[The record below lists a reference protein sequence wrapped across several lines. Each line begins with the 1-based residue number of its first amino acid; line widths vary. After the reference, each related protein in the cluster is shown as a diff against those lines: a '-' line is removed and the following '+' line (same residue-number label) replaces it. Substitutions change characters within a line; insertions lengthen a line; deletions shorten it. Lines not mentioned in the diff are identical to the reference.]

1 MSTQNR
7 LGGSLNAFVII
18 MMAIIIA
25 IAINVLGGTVSTRV
39 DLTEYGTNSLSDFS
53 KEISKELDELEVRV
67 FISPDL
73 PERKADPNTGR
84 EVVLREVV
92 QRFKDKLEEYQANS
106 DGQMKVTYVQNSD
119 EDGTVVEQAKRAGVA
134 PFGDKEAS
142 VSGGRIEF
150 KEYVLGAVFTFENVT
165 EAFPLALSPDFF
177 EFEISRIMAR
187 LKEKAE
193 HSVLMDDVL
202 AAGDAI
208 QSAVDSCQKL
218 LDAAEPEDDGKQD
231 ALAVLSGEASQQR
244 LAAYQKVLPELKPT
258 CAKIDESLAA
268 ADKVAEGRDKSRAFE
283 TVRLVGD
290 AYSKLFKQLVEALGS
305 EEVQVQNQGLAVAQQ
320 LGQYASAL
328 DGEHQSLKDSPGRRR
343 IGVVCNAQTFCPF
356 ATNKPLVP
364 ESLQPMLA
372 QNAFAKQIVPALEQ
386 MNQQISMTLA
396 QIDASVFRQN
406 HFDTV
411 RVDLDA
417 KMPPDLTGLVVI
429 GARSEFSEYQLYQLD
444 QFVMR
449 GGSLVVFLNNW
460 DAGIANYSP
469 QMRQDQ
475 PQRMDVTA
483 LTANAS
489 NIGDLLG
496 HFGIRPNADLVMEP
510 KEHGDIEL
518 IQLRQVRGVTF
529 QGQRPFPYPMLPR
542 FKDLDKTN
550 PLVRAVGAVTL
561 PFTSSLTLGAGAT
574 PLVTSSKEALALDA
588 PTVEELEAYLKEHM
602 ERYQT
607 GEKPPALADIQAQV
621 QTDWL
626 AEYLA
631 PYLEPAAQ
639 LKRAAQGGEGA
650 GAKVVAAVS
659 QGQMTSYF
667 KGKEAPTKPQ
677 DSDKAEDDDGKKEG
691 ADKDVAA
698 DAQRADSGNGRVL
711 VVGSNL
717 GLETLSTDVI
727 FKGFT
732 PTSLMDQNSS
742 IEIFDKFP
750 RWRANLQNWD
760 LRIRQLL
767 PTIRENIRFLH
778 NTLDWSVQKEGLLE
792 IRSKVFASREL
803 EQLDDGEQNG
813 LRWAAVLLAPF
824 LVLLLGWLNWL
835 LQRRRRRNLKV

>member
-1 MSTQNR
+1 
-7 LGGSLNAFVII
+7 
-18 MMAIIIA
+18 
-25 IAINVLGGTVSTRV
+25 
-39 DLTEYGTNSLSDFS
+39 
-53 KEISKELDELEVRV
+53 
-67 FISPDL
+67 
-73 PERKADPNTGR
+73 
-84 EVVLREVV
+84 
-92 QRFKDKLEEYQANS
+92 
-106 DGQMKVTYVQNSD
+106 
-119 EDGTVVEQAKRAGVA
+119 
-134 PFGDKEAS
+134 
-142 VSGGRIEF
+142 
-150 KEYVLGAVFTFENVT
+150 
-165 EAFPLALSPDFF
+165 
-177 EFEISRIMAR
+177 
-187 LKEKAE
+187 
-193 HSVLMDDVL
+193 
-202 AAGDAI
+202 
-208 QSAVDSCQKL
+208 
-218 LDAAEPEDDGKQD
+218 
-231 ALAVLSGEASQQR
+231 
-244 LAAYQKVLPELKPT
+244 
-258 CAKIDESLAA
+258 
-268 ADKVAEGRDKSRAFE
+268 
-283 TVRLVGD
+283 
-290 AYSKLFKQLVEALGS
+290 
-305 EEVQVQNQGLAVAQQ
+305 
-320 LGQYASAL
+320 
-328 DGEHQSLKDSPGRRR
+328 
-343 IGVVCNAQTFCPF
+343 
-356 ATNKPLVP
+356 
-364 ESLQPMLA
+364 
-372 QNAFAKQIVPALEQ
+372 
-386 MNQQISMTLA
+386 
-396 QIDASVFRQN
+396 
-406 HFDTV
+406 
-411 RVDLDA
+411 
-417 KMPPDLTGLVVI
+417 
-429 GARSEFSEYQLYQLD
+429 
-444 QFVMR
+444 
-449 GGSLVVFLNNW
+449 
-460 DAGIANYSP
+460 
-469 QMRQDQ
+469 
-475 PQRMDVTA
+475 
-483 LTANAS
+483 
-489 NIGDLLG
+489 
-496 HFGIRPNADLVMEP
+496 MEP